1 MSYDPEGGGG
11 EFDNLSAPREE
22 LPQPKGCWIYEPDN
36 HDDYQCLVLWQP
48 APELGAR
55 QWTLFGQRILIGVYR
70 DEGRY
75 GLSETNVVFRLLPS
89 FRVVPVSVIL
99 DILESSNPDLNRH
112 TVALTDIAS
121 GSVKLVSEIDLR
133 QHGAGVD
140 HRQHRQQFDELRK
153 PLRQEYDARGNVI
166 LPKLRFSK
174 HENASLY
181 LAPPLVDQHVPHA
194 SNATLPVYDY
204 YSRLLAPTDVFYD
217 PDSVDGLGYGDD
229 YDGQFEHDV
238 FGDFVVGARANNTLI
253 TRKPVQPLEVDH
265 HNTPLK
271 RPSRRG

>member
-1 MSYDPEGGGG
+1 MSEDPG
-11 EFDNLSAPREE
+11 EFDDLSALRVD

-36 HDDYQCLVLWQP
+36 HDDYQCLVIWQP

-99 DILESSNPDLNRH
+99 DILENANPELNRH
-112 TVALTDIAS
+112 TVALTDIVS
-121 GSVKLVSEIDLR
+121 GSTKLLSEVDLR
-133 QHGAGVD
+133 QRGAGAD

-153 PLRQEYDARGNVI
+153 PMRQDYDARGNVI
-166 LPKLRFSK
+166 QPKLRFSK
-174 HENASLY
+174 HANAALY
-181 LAPPLVDQHVPHA
+181 LAPPLVDQYAGQHT
-194 SNATLPVYDY
+194 SNAVLPVYDY
-204 YSRLLAPTDVFYD
+204 YSRPLLPTDVFYD

-238 FGDFVVGARANNTLI
+238 FGDFIVGARANNTLI
-253 TRKPVQPLEVDH
+253 TRKPVQPIQVDH
-265 HNTPLK
+265 HNAPLK